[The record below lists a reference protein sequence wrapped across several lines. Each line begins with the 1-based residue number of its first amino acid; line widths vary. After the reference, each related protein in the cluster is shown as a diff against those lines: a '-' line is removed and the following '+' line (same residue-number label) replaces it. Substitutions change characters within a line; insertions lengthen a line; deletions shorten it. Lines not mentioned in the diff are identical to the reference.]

1 MYDLG
6 LASDAFWRLT
16 PRRFAA
22 LCARRRGDVR
32 RADQRAALVA
42 CLIANANRD
51 VKKRRRPFT
60 VEDFM
65 PGEDRP
71 AQSPEQQAAL
81 LHFAARA
88 SRSRRSG

>member
-22 LCARRRGDVR
+22 LCRRRRDEVR

-51 VKKRRRPFT
+51 RKRRPKAFT

-65 PGEDRP
+65 PGEDRS
-71 AQSPEQQAAL
+71 AQSPEQQATIL
-81 LHFAARA
+81 RFAARA
-88 SRSRRSG
+88 SRRGRR